1 LRADHSLEGNSTEL
15 LVCYM
20 IQEIY
25 FDDFCAQKIK
35 MPSTW
40 RVGHSAH
47 YQLRTGSDRTLE
59 RSDCIAEASAPKE
72 IGNPNML
79 EQGSLNN

>member
-1 LRADHSLEGNSTEL
+1 MTFVPRKL
-15 LVCYM
+15 
-20 IQEIY
+20 
-25 FDDFCAQKIK
+25 K

-40 RVGHSAH
+40 RVGHSAY
-47 YQLRTGSDRTLE
+47 YQLRIGSGRTLE

-79 EQGSLNN
+79 E